1 MNARYVDRQR
11 ESLLATWRSPLS
23 FTALV
28 PIVRG
33 TEQELRD
40 LLAKLRPTIEAALP
54 AVDDLHSFRLVVVP
68 ASAPGVQQLQLLL
81 NLVHDHPLDEHLTA
95 LIACAGPS
103 LTQVFA
109 SAGGSGDPQELPAL
123 WQQHRVRENTLHLG
137 AIRRALADIR
147 LEEALREEIGLLADH
162 ALAEG
167 RWQADTPAETIRLE
181 LQRRVLAEASRRN
194 LPAGPAPVLS
204 SLGRALQFKDLLK
217 TFLFPAIG
225 VLSTDISNAIRR
237 ISDRGRRRRTRI
249 AYSLWWIYGGIPT
262 GLAFLGV
269 RFLELIEPDVELPP
283 AAAAKVERLEDAED
297 VRLKNEVTY
306 WFAVRDSWMRR
317 LLLRIVLWGSERGCR
332 HFWTDGKL
340 AGIDTIHYA
349 RILQLAGKRVML
361 FMSDY
366 DGSLDRYLLDFM
378 GVGSRA
384 VIPIASNVAGCPKTR
399 WLFGQDNPTT
409 FGPRLRNLLR
419 TYQLE
424 IAVWYNAYPH
434 LDVRDVL
441 INGSIRD
448 GLFAPTMS
456 EEDAQRW
463 AEML

>member
-1 MNARYVDRQR
+1 ML
-11 ESLLATWRSPLS
+11 EP
-23 FTALV
+23 
-28 PIVRG
+28 
-33 TEQELRD
+33 
-40 LLAKLRPTIEAALP
+40 LRPAIAAALP

-68 ASAPGVQQLQLLL
+68 ANAPGMQQLHLLL
-81 NLVHDHPLDEHLTA
+81 NLVHDRPLDEHLSA
-95 LIACAGPS
+95 LISCAGHL
-103 LTQVFA
+103 LTQAFA
-109 SAGGSGDPQELPAL
+109 DAENSANPQELSTL
-123 WQQHRVRENTLHLG
+123 WQQHRVRENTVHLG
-137 AIRRALADIR
+137 AICRALADIR
-147 LEEALREEIGLLADH
+147 LEQALREELGMFADR

-181 LQRRVLAEASRRN
+181 LQRHILIEAHHQR
-194 LPAGPAPVLS
+194 LPTAPAPTLS
-204 SLGRALQFKDLLK
+204 PVGRALRFNDLLK

-225 VLSTDISNAIRR
+225 VLSTDISNAIQR
-237 ISDRGRRRRTRI
+237 ISDRGRRARTRI
-249 AYSLWWIYGGIPT
+249 AYSLWLIYGAIPT
-262 GLAFLGV
+262 AAAYLFV
-269 RFLELIEPDVELPP
+269 RFLEMFERDVELAP
-283 AAAAKVERLEDAED
+283 AAAEKVERLEEVED

-317 LLLRIVLWGSERGCR
+317 LLLRVVLWGSERGCR

-349 RILQLAGKRVML
+349 RILQFARNRVML

-399 WLFGQDNPTT
+399 WLFGQENPTT
-409 FGPRLRNLLR
+409 FGLRLRNLLR

-424 IAVWYNAYPH
+424 VAVWYNAYPH

-441 INGSIRD
+441 INGAIRD
-448 GLFAPTMS
+448 GLFAQKMS
-456 EEDAQRW
+456 ENDAQRW